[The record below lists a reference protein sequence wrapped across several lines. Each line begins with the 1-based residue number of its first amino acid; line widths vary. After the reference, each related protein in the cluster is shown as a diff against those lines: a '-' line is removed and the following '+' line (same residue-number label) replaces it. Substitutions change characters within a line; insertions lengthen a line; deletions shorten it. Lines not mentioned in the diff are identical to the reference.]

1 MSNLYARIVRFLNN
15 RKKNP
20 EIQWEQGCTAQ
31 QSLFIPVTQPK
42 AAGRT
47 QNKNSKNNN
56 NKNKTRSS
64 VSKVVAVNAVQSN

>member
-20 EIQWEQGCTAQ
+20 EIQWEQGYTAQ

-47 QNKNSKNNN
+47 QNKNSKNN
-56 NKNKTRSS
+56 KNKTRSS